1 MTDTLDIGALRSAE
15 GFFLVREPRPP
26 RVPFVM
32 RNDERDGAYRHVFT
46 YANSRPVIKESV
58 LELLASARHRVF
70 VASFR
75 IGEPDLLE
83 ALYAAAARMR
93 GGVYVISA
101 IEERS
106 LRQGLGVEDADA
118 PGADDIR
125 AQNKRFEDLTGR
137 GIAVRGHE
145 FCHAKLLVVDDRAAL
160 VSSANLETPA
170 LVDSQA
176 RGATGENGVVVNDRV
191 EVDRLARFFTRLWYE
206 CSWEMPPGEAHT
218 VQHRAP
224 SPSPCRV
231 APAAVGEAP
240 AVIWTHDDERGILDT
255 IHDVIAGAR
264 EQLLL
269 STFSL
274 NGMAQHR
281 DLLLEPLERAMGERS
296 LDVSLLARA
305 RNLETHRQ
313 DAQALSALGVTVYG
327 DSLNHA
333 KAVIADGCRGALFSA
348 NFDAK
353 HGLLSGVEAGVRLD
367 GEPALSAAA
376 RYFDHAIEHAELVFT
391 PRPSQRELAQ
401 RLGAGWR
408 KRWPFELDLRVAAS
422 DGVWERFRDAAE
434 TAPVLFTCEGSAKL
448 RLYAGADQWTVGDRL
463 PGGARR
469 LGRAVTADPRDAAH
483 VLRSWLSPRGG
494 RDEGTAGVSR
504 GFCPASVRR
513 VRPDR

>member
-26 RVPFVM
+26 RAPFVM
-32 RNDERDGAYRHVFT
+32 RDDERGGAYRHVFT

-83 ALYAAAARMR
+83 ALYAAAARLR

-176 RGATGENGVVVNDRV
+176 RGATGENGVVVSDRV

-206 CSWEMPPGEAHT
+206 CSWELPPGDAHT
-218 VQHRAP
+218 VQQRAP

-231 APAAVGEAP
+231 TPAAVGQAP

-264 EQLLL
+264 ERLLL

-274 NGMAQHR
+274 NGMAQQR
-281 DLLLEPLERAMGERS
+281 DLLLDPLARAMGERS
-296 LDVSLLARA
+296 LDVSLLAPRA
-305 RNLETHRQ
+305 TSRLTARTHRRCPRS
-313 DAQALSALGVTVYG
+313 AWPYTGTPSITPRRLSPTAAGER
-327 DSLNHA
+327 
-333 KAVIADGCRGALFSA
+333 CFSA

-367 GEPALSAAA
+367 GEPALRAVA
-376 RYFDHAIEHAELVFT
+376 RCFDHAVGPHASSSSPPPVASASS
-391 PRPSQRELAQ
+391 PSGSA
-401 RLGAGWR
+401 
-408 KRWPFELDLRVAAS
+408 
-422 DGVWERFRDAAE
+422 RDAAQSDGRSSSTSVSLRPTAKMWSASRDARTR
-434 TAPVLFTCEGSAKL
+434 TAPMLFAWRTRSSAC
-448 RLYAGADQWTVGDRL
+448 T
-463 PGGARR
+463 
-469 LGRAVTADPRDAAH
+469 
-483 VLRSWLSPRGG
+483 
-494 RDEGTAGVSR
+494 
-504 GFCPASVRR
+504 R
-513 VRPDR
+513 VRISGRSETGCRGVPAASTGSRPIPGRRRTCSDPGCRREAGETSRRQV